1 MGKIVSER
9 MCRHFNE
16 DFNLD
21 VSIARFHNIYGPFG
35 TYDGG
40 REKAPAALCRKISQA
55 KLNKKY
61 EIDIWGG
68 KQTSFIYR

>member
-1 MGKIVSER
+1 

-21 VSIARFHNIYGPFG
+21 VSMADFIIFMVLLEHMMEE
-35 TYDGG
+35 
-40 REKAPAALCRKISQA
+40 EKAPTALCRKISQA

-61 EIDIWGG
+61 EIDIWGDG
-68 KQTSFIYR
+68 KQTRSFCISMIV